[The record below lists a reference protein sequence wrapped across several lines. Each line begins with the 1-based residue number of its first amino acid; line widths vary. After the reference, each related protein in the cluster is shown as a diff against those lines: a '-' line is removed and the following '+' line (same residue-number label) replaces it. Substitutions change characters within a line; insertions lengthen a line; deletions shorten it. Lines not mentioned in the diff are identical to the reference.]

1 MLGHVALQIW
11 KFFPLLSEIA
21 GSALS
26 IDADAWMH
34 EVALRHWIQIAH
46 IRREK
51 RFTRTNGLDCHDVV
65 EQQLSLE
72 KVLQPKIRRPLRRQD
87 RRFPGVCDIFASE
100 KRCMERAEGLVFCLE
115 KTR

>member
-1 MLGHVALQIW
+1 MLGHVALHIW

-26 IDADAWMH
+26 IDAGAWMH
-34 EVALRHWIQIAH
+34 EVAGRHWIQIAR
-46 IRREK
+46 IRRGE
-51 RFTRTNGLDCHDVV
+51 RFTCMNGLDCHDVF

-87 RRFPGVCDIFASE
+87 RCFTSVCDIFAP
-100 KRCMERAEGLVFCLE
+100 
-115 KTR
+115 